1 VSAAAAPTRRINRGR
16 GHSYEIDGQRVESVT
31 WAKDNGLPSRGLI
44 NWAAETT
51 AGYAV
56 DHWEELG
63 ELTPSKR
70 LSILNKARFET
81 RDAAK
86 VRGTQ
91 VHTFAMRLAAGE
103 EVEVP
108 EPLQGHVDAYLQFV
122 EDWKPRELLVEQ
134 PVYNRTLSYAGTPD
148 LIAELIDGAV
158 WLLDWK
164 TNAGG
169 IYSDAAVQLAAY
181 RFAEFSIGPDG
192 DEIPLPAVDR
202 VGAVWLRADGYDLHP
217 VNADERTFRLW
228 RYAREVA
235 RFAEAGRDGY
245 VAESLTVAEALAA

>member
-1 VSAAAAPTRRINRGR
+1 MSPAPTRRINRGG

-44 NWAAETT
+44 KWAAEAT

-56 DHWEELG
+56 DHWEELAD
-63 ELTPSKR
+63 LTPSKR
-70 LSILNKARFET
+70 LAILNKSRFES

-86 VRGTQ
+86 VRGTA
-91 VHTFAMRLAAGE
+91 VHTIAMKLASGE

-108 EPLQGHVDAYLQFV
+108 EPLQGHVDAYLAFV
-122 EDWKPRELLVEQ
+122 EEWKPRELLVET
-134 PVYNRTLSYAGTPD
+134 PVFNRTLSYAGTPD
-148 LIAELIDGAV
+148 LIAELVDGAV

-169 IYSDAAVQLAAY
+169 IYPDAAVQLAAY
-181 RFAEFSIGPDG
+181 RFAEFFLDAEG
-192 DEIPLPAVDR
+192 EEQPLPKVDR

-217 VNADERTFRLW
+217 VTADERTFRLW

-235 RFAEAGRDGY
+235 RFAENSSRGDY
-245 VAESLTVAEALAA
+245 VAEALTVAEALAA